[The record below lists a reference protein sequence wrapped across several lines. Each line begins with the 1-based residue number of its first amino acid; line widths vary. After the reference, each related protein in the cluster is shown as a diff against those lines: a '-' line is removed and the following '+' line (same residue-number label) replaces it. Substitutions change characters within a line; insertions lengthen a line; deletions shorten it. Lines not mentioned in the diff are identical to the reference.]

1 MEKYNFNILD
11 NSNND
16 KLIELDKLL
25 KENKINLDEY
35 FGRYKKIKNSGFFEE
50 AIDVPLKKAEL
61 EINDKVKNLNIKSID
76 FDTYTANV
84 NTFFEEKKTN
94 IKDEIY
100 NLQLEYLN
108 GNLDFETF
116 SKKYKK
122 LLNENI
128 EIVG

>member
-1 MEKYNFNILD
+1 MENYNFNILD

-25 KENKINLDEY
+25 KENKIDLDEY
-35 FGRYKKIKNSGFFEE
+35 FSRYKKIKNSGFFEE

-61 EINDKVKNLNIKSID
+61 EINDKVKNLNIKNID

>member
-11 NSNND
+11 NSNN
-16 KLIELDKLL
+16 KLVELDKLL
-25 KENKINLDEY
+25 RENKIDLEEY
-35 FGRYKKIKNSGFFEE
+35 FNEYKKIKNSYSFEE

-61 EINDKVKNLNIKSID
+61 EINDKAKNLNIKNID
-76 FDTYTANV
+76 FDTYTASIN
-84 NTFFEEKKTN
+84 NIFEEKKTN

-108 GNLDFETF
+108 GNLDFDTF
-116 SKKYKK
+116 SNKYKK
-122 LLNENI
+122 ILNDNI